1 MDREERLN
9 FMQEDRRAW
18 AAQRGAIKR
27 AEHQL
32 LDHPKVLNDA
42 LALRILGKDR
52 DSIME
57 AEILQS
63 QASPLSPCLRATTV
77 VRSRFVEDKLD
88 LGVRRGVCQYVIL
101 GAGLDTFAYRN
112 PYPEGILQIFEVDHP
127 MTQAW
132 KRDRLQEA
140 GITPP
145 SDLTFAPIDFETQ
158 TLMEGLGDAGY
169 DPAKSTFFSM
179 LGVTPYLTAE
189 AVMATLG
196 SIAMTPEGSE
206 IVFDYMIRPSLL
218 NSDQQSFFQA
228 FSQKVAS
235 AGEPWQ
241 TFFAPE
247 MLKQDLRAMGYGYVE
262 DNGPEEIDALYFKN
276 RKDGLRVWKLTHLM
290 NARIGDVK
298 DAAEHAPLGSCGRTE
313 LIC

>member
-1 MDREERLN
+1 
-9 FMQEDRRAW
+9 MQEDRRTR
-18 AAQRGAIKR
+18 AAQRVAIKR

-42 LALRILGKDR
+42 LALRIIGKDS
-52 DSIME
+52 DSIMD
-57 AEILQS
+57 ADILQS
-63 QASPLSPCLRATTV
+63 KASPMSPCLRATTV

-112 PYPEGILQIFEVDHP
+112 PYPEGILQVFEVDHP
-127 MTQAW
+127 MTQTW
-132 KRDRLQEA
+132 KRDRLENA
-140 GITPP
+140 GISLPN
-145 SDLTFAPIDFETQ
+145 DLTFVPVDFETEA
-158 TLMEGLGDAGY
+158 LMEGLGDSGY

-179 LGVTPYLTAE
+179 LGVTPYLTLE

-196 SIAMTPEGSE
+196 SIAMAPEGSE

-218 NSDQQSFFQA
+218 NPDQQSFFQA

-241 TFFAPE
+241 TFFDPE
-247 MLKQDLRAMGYGYVE
+247 VLKQDLRAMGYGYVE
-262 DNGPEEIDALYFKN
+262 DNGPDEIDALYFKN

-290 NARIGDVK
+290 SARIGDVR

>member
-9 FMQEDRRAW
+9 SIQEDRRTW

-42 LALRILGKDR
+42 LALRIIGKDS
-52 DSIME
+52 DSIMD

-63 QASPLSPCLRATTV
+63 EASPLSPCLRATTV

-112 PYPEGILQIFEVDHP
+112 PYPEGILHVFEVDHP

-132 KRDRLQEA
+132 KRDRLEEA
-140 GITPP
+140 GIPLP
-145 SDLTFAPIDFETQ
+145 NDLTFVPVDFETE
-158 TLMEGLGDAGY
+158 TLMERLGDAGY

-179 LGVTPYLTAE
+179 LGVTPYLTLE

-196 SIAMTPEGSE
+196 SIAMAPEGSE
-206 IVFDYMIRPSLL
+206 IAFDYMIRPSLL
-218 NSDQQSFFQA
+218 NPDQQSFFQA
-228 FSQKVAS
+228 FSRKVAS

-241 TFFAPE
+241 TFFDPE
-247 MLKQDLRAMGYGYVE
+247 VLKQDLRAMGYGYVE

-290 NARIGDVK
+290 DARIGDPNH
-298 DAAEHAPLGSCGRTE
+298 AAEHTPLGSCGRTE